1 MEKAA
6 MRRNQ
11 GFTLIEL
18 LVALAI
24 VGLIV
29 AIAAPRYFSN
39 IDRTKEDVLRED
51 LYLLRDA
58 IDKFYADRNVYPA
71 ELEDLVKE
79 KYLRG
84 IPKDPFTNSTRSWVA
99 VAPEDAALGA
109 VANVRSGAPGNG
121 RDNTRLSDW

>member
-1 MEKAA
+1 
-6 MRRNQ
+6 MRRTM

-24 VGLIV
+24 VGMIV

-71 ELEDLVKE
+71 ELDDLVKE
-79 KYLRG
+79 KYLRA
-84 IPKDPFTNSTRSWVA
+84 IPKDPFTNSNRSWVV
-99 VAPEDAALGA
+99 VAPEDASLGV
-109 VANVRSGAPGNG
+109 VASVRSGAPGTG
-121 RDNTRLSDW
+121 MDNTRLADW

>member
-1 MEKAA
+1 
-6 MRRNQ
+6 MRAKN

-24 VGLIV
+24 VGMIV

-51 LYLLRDA
+51 LYLMRDA
-58 IDKFYADRNVYPA
+58 IDKYFADHNAYTN

-84 IPKDPFTNSTRSWVA
+84 IPKDPFTNSRSTWIVIP
-99 VAPEDAALGA
+99 PETAAHGA
-109 VANVRSGAPGNG
+109 VANVRSGAAGTG
-121 RDNTRLSDW
+121 RDNTQLGDW

>member
-1 MEKAA
+1 MQRMK
-6 MRRNQ
+6 

-24 VGLIV
+24 VGMVV

-39 IDRTKEDVLRED
+39 IDRTRENVLRED

-58 IDKFYADRNVYPA
+58 IDKYYADRNVYPA

-79 KYLRG
+79 KYLRS
-84 IPKDPFTNSTRSWVA
+84 IPKDPFTNSARSWVA
-99 VAPEDAALGA
+99 VAPEDASLGA
-109 VANVRSGAPGNG
+109 VAGVRSGAPGTG
-121 RDNTRLSDW
+121 RDNTRLADW

>member
-1 MEKAA
+1 
-6 MRRNQ
+6 MRRHIK

-24 VGLIV
+24 VGMIV

-39 IDRTKEDVLRED
+39 IDRTREDVLRED
-51 LYLLRDA
+51 LYLMRDA

-79 KYLRG
+79 KYLRA
-84 IPKDPFTNSTRSWVA
+84 IPKDPFTSSTRSWVP
-99 VAPEDAALGA
+99 VPPEDAALGA
-109 VANVRSGAPGNG
+109 VAGVRSGAPGTG
-121 RDNTRLSDW
+121 KDNTRLADW

>member
-1 MEKAA
+1 
-6 MRRNQ
+6 MRRSR

-24 VGLIV
+24 VGMII

-51 LYLLRDA
+51 LHVLRDA
-58 IDKFYADRNVYPA
+58 IDKYYADRNVYPA
-71 ELEDLVKE
+71 KLEDLVKE
-79 KYLRG
+79 KYLRA
-84 IPKDPFTNSTRSWVA
+84 IPKDPFTNSAVSWVP

-121 RDNTRLSDW
+121 RDKTRLSDW